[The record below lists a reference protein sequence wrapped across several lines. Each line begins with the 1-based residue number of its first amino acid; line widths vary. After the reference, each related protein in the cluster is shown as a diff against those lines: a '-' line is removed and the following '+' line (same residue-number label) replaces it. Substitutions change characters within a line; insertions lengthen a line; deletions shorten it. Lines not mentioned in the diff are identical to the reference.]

1 MTPQQI
7 ALVQQSFSKVAP
19 ISEAAAVLFYDRLF
33 DVAPSVRAMF
43 PEDMTEQRKKLMGML
58 AAVVSGLSNLET
70 ILPAA
75 SALAKRHVAYG
86 AKAEHYPVVGATLLW
101 TLEKGLGEAWTPELA
116 TAWTDAYGVLSGYM
130 ISKPTARRRRPPNR
144 RCLVSEPLVIVGN
157 GMAAAR
163 LVDELAKTALGR
175 YAVAVI
181 GEEPRLAYNRVLLS
195 SVLAGETGSH
205 EIELR
210 PADWWRHRGV
220 TVRYGYRVTEI
231 DTGRRELKIAGEESM
246 EYSKLVL
253 ATGSTPL
260 RLNVPGADLAG
271 VHTFRDT
278 RDVDLL
284 LTLAAAKKRVVVVG
298 GGLLGLEA
306 AYGLAKAGAPVT
318 LLHLMDR
325 LMERQLDGP
334 AADLLKT
341 LVERKG
347 IRILLNASTARIHGE
362 RHVEAVELADGS
374 RIEAD
379 AVIFAA
385 GIRPNIALAKEAG
398 IAVNR
403 GIVVNDEMQT
413 ASPDIYALG
422 ECAEHRGTC
431 YGLVEPAYE
440 QARVLARHLGG
451 RPAAYQG
458 SVVSTNLKVSG
469 VSVFSAGDFMGGEG
483 SESLVLTD
491 RRRGTYKKLVIAD
504 GCLTGAVLI
513 GDTADALWYLEL
525 IRTREKI
532 AGIRADMMFG
542 RALALPSKAA

>member
-1 MTPQQI
+1 M
-7 ALVQQSFSKVAP
+7 
-19 ISEAAAVLFYDRLF
+19 
-33 DVAPSVRAMF
+33 
-43 PEDMTEQRKKLMGML
+43 
-58 AAVVSGLSNLET
+58 
-70 ILPAA
+70 
-75 SALAKRHVAYG
+75 
-86 AKAEHYPVVGATLLW
+86 
-101 TLEKGLGEAWTPELA
+101 
-116 TAWTDAYGVLSGYM
+116 
-130 ISKPTARRRRPPNR
+130 
-144 RCLVSEPLVIVGN
+144 SEPLVIVGN

-163 LVDELAKTALGR
+163 LVDELAKTSLGR
-175 YAVAVI
+175 YAIAVI

-195 SVLAGETGSH
+195 SVLAGETASH
-205 EIELR
+205 DIELK
-210 PADWWRHRGV
+210 PATWWRDRGV
-220 TVRYGYRVTEI
+220 TVKYGCRVTEI
-231 DTGRRELKIAGEESM
+231 DVGRSELRIAGDESI
-246 EYSKLVL
+246 EFSRLVL

-260 RLNVPGADLAG
+260 RLNVPGSDLAG
-271 VHTFRDT
+271 VHTFRDS

-284 LTLAAAKKRVVVVG
+284 LALAARRKPVVVIG

-306 AYGLAKAGAPVT
+306 AYGLAKAGTPVT

-362 RHVEAVELADGS
+362 GHVEAVELADGS

-385 GIRPNIALAKEAG
+385 GIKPNIALARDAG

-440 QARVLARHLGG
+440 QARVLAWHLAG

-469 VSVFSAGDFMGGEG
+469 VSVFSAGDFLGIEG
-483 SESLVLTD
+483 SEAIVLSD
-491 RRRGTYKKLVIAD
+491 IKRGTYKKLVISQ
-504 GCLTGAVLI
+504 GRLTGAVLV
-513 GDTADALWYLEL
+513 GDVTDALWYLEL
-525 IRTREKI
+525 IRTGENLAR
-532 AGIRADMMFG
+532 IRKHMMFG
-542 RALALPSKAA
+542 RPAAIPNE

>member
-1 MTPQQI
+1 M
-7 ALVQQSFSKVAP
+7 
-19 ISEAAAVLFYDRLF
+19 
-33 DVAPSVRAMF
+33 
-43 PEDMTEQRKKLMGML
+43 
-58 AAVVSGLSNLET
+58 
-70 ILPAA
+70 
-75 SALAKRHVAYG
+75 
-86 AKAEHYPVVGATLLW
+86 
-101 TLEKGLGEAWTPELA
+101 
-116 TAWTDAYGVLSGYM
+116 
-130 ISKPTARRRRPPNR
+130 
-144 RCLVSEPLVIVGN
+144 SEPLVIVGN

-163 LVDELAKTALGR
+163 LVDELAKTSLGR

-231 DTGRRELKIAGEESM
+231 DTGRRELKIEGEESM

-260 RLNVPGADLAG
+260 RLNLPGVDLAG

-334 AADLLKT
+334 AAGLLKT

-362 RHVEAVELADGS
+362 GHVEAIELADGS

-385 GIRPNIALAKEAG
+385 GIKPNAALAKEAG

-403 GIVVNDEMQT
+403 GVVVNDSMQT
-413 ASPDIYALG
+413 SSPDIFALG

-440 QARVLARHLGG
+440 QARVLARHLAGK
-451 RPAAYQG
+451 PAAYQG

-491 RRRGTYKKLVIAD
+491 RRRGTYKKLVVAD
-504 GCLTGAVLI
+504 GRLTGAVLI
-513 GDTADALWYLEL
+513 GDTVDALWYLEL
-525 IRTREKI
+525 IRNRDKV
-532 AGIRADMMFG
+532 AAIRTDMMFG

>member
-1 MTPQQI
+1 M
-7 ALVQQSFSKVAP
+7 
-19 ISEAAAVLFYDRLF
+19 
-33 DVAPSVRAMF
+33 
-43 PEDMTEQRKKLMGML
+43 
-58 AAVVSGLSNLET
+58 
-70 ILPAA
+70 
-75 SALAKRHVAYG
+75 
-86 AKAEHYPVVGATLLW
+86 
-101 TLEKGLGEAWTPELA
+101 
-116 TAWTDAYGVLSGYM
+116 
-130 ISKPTARRRRPPNR
+130 
-144 RCLVSEPLVIVGN
+144 SEPLVIVGN

-181 GEEPRLAYNRVLLS
+181 GDEPRLAYNRVLLS

-210 PADWWRHRGV
+210 PADWWRDRGV
-220 TVRYGYRVTEI
+220 TVRYGYRVTEV
-231 DTGRRELKIAGEESM
+231 DVGRRELKIAGEESM

-284 LTLAAAKKRVVVVG
+284 LTLAAARKRVVVVG

-347 IRILLNASTARIHGE
+347 IRVMLNAATACIHGDG
-362 RHVEAVELADGS
+362 HVQAVELADGS

-385 GIRPNIALAKEAG
+385 GIKPNVALAKEAG

-403 GIVVNDEMQT
+403 GVAVNDVMQT
-413 ASPDIYALG
+413 SSSDIFALG

-440 QARVLARHLGG
+440 QARVLARHLAG

-469 VSVFSAGDFMGGEG
+469 VSVFSAGDFMGGDG
-483 SESLVLTD
+483 SENLVLSD

-504 GCLTGAVLI
+504 GRLTGAVLI
-513 GDTADALWYLEL
+513 GDTIDALWYLEL
-525 IRTREKI
+525 IRNRDKV
-532 AGIRADMMFG
+532 AAIRTDMMFG
-542 RALALPSKAA
+542 RALAQPSKAA

>member
-1 MTPQQI
+1 M
-7 ALVQQSFSKVAP
+7 
-19 ISEAAAVLFYDRLF
+19 
-33 DVAPSVRAMF
+33 
-43 PEDMTEQRKKLMGML
+43 
-58 AAVVSGLSNLET
+58 
-70 ILPAA
+70 
-75 SALAKRHVAYG
+75 
-86 AKAEHYPVVGATLLW
+86 
-101 TLEKGLGEAWTPELA
+101 
-116 TAWTDAYGVLSGYM
+116 
-130 ISKPTARRRRPPNR
+130 
-144 RCLVSEPLVIVGN
+144 RCVVSEPLVIVGN

-163 LVDELAKTALGR
+163 LVDALAQTSLGR

-210 PADWWRHRGV
+210 PADWWRDRGV

-231 DTGRRELKIAGEESM
+231 DVGRRELKIAGEESM

-284 LTLAAAKKRVVVVG
+284 LTLAAARKRVVVVG

-325 LMERQLDGP
+325 LMERQLDAP

-362 RHVEAVELADGS
+362 GHVEAVELADGS
-374 RIEAD
+374 CIEAD

-385 GIRPNIALAKEAG
+385 GISPNIALAKDAG

-413 ASPDIYALG
+413 ASADIYALG

-440 QARVLARHLGG
+440 QARVLARHLSG
-451 RPAAYQG
+451 RKAAYGG
-458 SVVSTNLKVSG
+458 SIMSTNLKVSG
-469 VSVFSAGDFMGGEG
+469 VSVFSAGDFMGAVG
-483 SESLVLTD
+483 SEAILLNDS
-491 RRRGTYKKLVIAD
+491 RRGIYKKLVIAD
-504 GCLTGAVLI
+504 GRLTGAVLI
-513 GDTADALWYLEL
+513 GETQDALWYRDL
-525 IRTREKI
+525 IRNREPI
-532 AGIRADMMFG
+532 ASIRTAMMFG
-542 RALALPSKAA
+542 RAGAQAA